1 MAVFRVEKTR
11 DYTVMANHHLR
22 NTELSLKAKGL
33 LSLML
38 SLPEEWDYTT
48 KGLARICKDGVD
60 SICAGVR
67 ELEEHGYVV
76 RERIR
81 NPNGQLGAIE
91 YTILEQPRTSEPKR
105 ENPVQ
110 ANPALD
116 YPVLGKP
123 EQENPAQLNTY
134 RTNKDES
141 NTLSANPYS
150 IKSYPINPIAD
161 QMGMD
166 GMDVY
171 REIIKGNI
179 EYDIMKNNFPYD
191 HERLDEIVELMAET
205 LASRKST
212 FCIAGDTYPASTV
225 KFKLLR
231 INSLHIQYVFECL
244 DKNTTHIDIST
255 VLGNLDTTLAAMELG
270 PLFGLWFQSLFVGLT
285 MSALTVCIFVVI
297 YGRMIE
303 IYLVTSIA
311 PIPMATMVNRE
322 WGNMGQNYLRSL
334 LALAFQ
340 AFLIIVCV
348 GIYAVL
354 VKNITTGTDIMN
366 AIWTCMGYTVL
377 LCFTLFKTGSLA
389 KSIFNAH

>member
-91 YTILEQPRTSEPKR
+91 YTILEQPQEPKREKPER

-110 ANPALD
+110 ANPVLD
-116 YPVLGKP
+116 APVLGKP

-141 NTLSANPYS
+141 NTLSANPYP
-150 IKSYPINPIAD
+150 INSYPINPVTD
-161 QMGMD
+161 QMGTD

-171 REIIKGNI
+171 REIVKGNI
-179 EYDIMKNNFPYD
+179 EYDIMKDNFPYD
-191 HERLDEIVELMAET
+191 HERLDEIVELMAEA

-212 FCIAGDTYPASTV
+212 FCIACDAYPASTV

-244 DKNTTHIDIST
+244 DKNTTEVRNIKKY
-255 VLGNLDTTLAAMELG
+255 LLA
-270 PLFGLWFQSLFVGLT
+270 SLFNAPST
-285 MSALTVCIFVVI
+285 MGSYYKAQVNHDM
-297 YGRMIE
+297 YG
-303 IYLVTSIA
+303 
-311 PIPMATMVNRE
+311 
-322 WGNMGQNYLRSL
+322 
-334 LALAFQ
+334 
-340 AFLIIVCV
+340 
-348 GIYAVL
+348 
-354 VKNITTGTDIMN
+354 D
-366 AIWTCMGYTVL
+366 
-377 LCFTLFKTGSLA
+377 
-389 KSIFNAH
+389 

>member
-38 SLPEEWDYTT
+38 SLPEEWNYTT
-48 KGLARICKDGVD
+48 KGLAHICKDGVD

-67 ELEEHGYVV
+67 ELEDHGYVV

-81 NPNGQLGAIE
+81 NSNGQLGAIE
-91 YTILEQPRTSEPKR
+91 YTILEQPQEPKREKPER

-110 ANPALD
+110 ANPVLD

-141 NTLSANPYS
+141 NTLSANPYP
-150 IKSYPINPIAD
+150 INSYPINPIAD
-161 QMGMD
+161 QMGLD

-171 REIIKGNI
+171 REIVKENI
-179 EYDIMKNNFPYD
+179 EYDIMKDNFPDD

-205 LASRKST
+205 LASKKAT

-225 KFKLLR
+225 KFKLLK

-244 DKNTTHIDIST
+244 NKNTTEVRNIKK
-255 VLGNLDTTLAAMELG
+255 
-270 PLFGLWFQSLFVGLT
+270 
-285 MSALTVCIFVVI
+285 
-297 YGRMIE
+297 Y
-303 IYLVTSIA
+303 
-311 PIPMATMVNRE
+311 
-322 WGNMGQNYLRSL
+322 L
-334 LALAFQ
+334 LA
-340 AFLIIVCV
+340 
-348 GIYAVL
+348 
-354 VKNITTGTDIMN
+354 
-366 AIWTCMGYTVL
+366 
-377 LCFTLFKTGSLA
+377 TLFNAPSTMGSYYKA
-389 KSIFNAH
+389 QVNHDMYSSNGY

>member
-67 ELEEHGYVV
+67 ELEDHGYVV

-81 NPNGQLGAIE
+81 NSNGQLGAIE
-91 YTILEQPRTSEPKR
+91 YTILEQPQEPKREKPER

-110 ANPALD
+110 ANPVLD
-116 YPVLGKP
+116 DPVLGKP
-123 EQENPAQLNTY
+123 ERENPAQLNTY

-141 NTLSANPYS
+141 NTLSANPYP
-150 IKSYPINPIAD
+150 INSYPINPVTD
-161 QMGMD
+161 QMGIDRMD
-166 GMDVY
+166 IY
-171 REIIKGNI
+171 REIIKENI
-179 EYDIMKNNFPYD
+179 EYDTMKDNFPYD
-191 HERLDEIVELMAET
+191 YERLDEIVELMAET
-205 LASRKST
+205 LASKKAT

-244 DKNTTHIDIST
+244 DKNTTEVRNIKK
-255 VLGNLDTTLAAMELG
+255 
-270 PLFGLWFQSLFVGLT
+270 
-285 MSALTVCIFVVI
+285 
-297 YGRMIE
+297 Y
-303 IYLVTSIA
+303 
-311 PIPMATMVNRE
+311 
-322 WGNMGQNYLRSL
+322 L
-334 LALAFQ
+334 LA
-340 AFLIIVCV
+340 
-348 GIYAVL
+348 
-354 VKNITTGTDIMN
+354 
-366 AIWTCMGYTVL
+366 
-377 LCFTLFKTGSLA
+377 TLFNAPNTMGSYYKA
-389 KSIFNAH
+389 QVNHDMYGD

>member
-1 MAVFRVEKTR
+1 MAVFRIEKTR

-48 KGLARICKDGVD
+48 KGLSRICKDGVD

-67 ELEEHGYVV
+67 ELEEQGYVV

-91 YTILEQPRTSEPKR
+91 YTILEQPQEPKREKPER

-110 ANPALD
+110 ANPVLD
-116 YPVLGKP
+116 DPVLGKP

-141 NTLSANPYS
+141 KTLSTNPYP
-150 IKSYPINPIAD
+150 INSYPINPITD

-166 GMDVY
+166 GIDVY
-171 REIIKGNI
+171 REIIKENI
-179 EYDIMKNNFPYD
+179 EYDIMKDNFPYD

-205 LASRKST
+205 LASKKAT

-244 DKNTTHIDIST
+244 DKNTTEVRNIKK
-255 VLGNLDTTLAAMELG
+255 
-270 PLFGLWFQSLFVGLT
+270 
-285 MSALTVCIFVVI
+285 
-297 YGRMIE
+297 Y
-303 IYLVTSIA
+303 
-311 PIPMATMVNRE
+311 
-322 WGNMGQNYLRSL
+322 L
-334 LALAFQ
+334 LA
-340 AFLIIVCV
+340 
-348 GIYAVL
+348 
-354 VKNITTGTDIMN
+354 
-366 AIWTCMGYTVL
+366 
-377 LCFTLFKTGSLA
+377 TLFNAPSTMGSYYKA
-389 KSIFNAH
+389 QVNHDMYGD

>member
-1 MAVFRVEKTR
+1 MAVFRIEKTR

-48 KGLARICKDGVD
+48 KGLAHICKDGVD

-67 ELEEHGYVV
+67 ELEDHGYVV

-81 NPNGQLGAIE
+81 NSNGQLGAIE
-91 YTILEQPRTSEPKR
+91 YTILEQPQEPKREKPER

-110 ANPALD
+110 ANTVLD

-123 EQENPAQLNTY
+123 EQENPTQLNTY

-141 NTLSANPYS
+141 NTLSANPYP
-150 IKSYPINPIAD
+150 INSYPINPVTD
-161 QMGMD
+161 QMGTD

-179 EYDIMKNNFPYD
+179 EYDIMKDNFPYD

-205 LASRKST
+205 LASKKAT

-244 DKNTTHIDIST
+244 DKNTTEVRNIKK
-255 VLGNLDTTLAAMELG
+255 
-270 PLFGLWFQSLFVGLT
+270 
-285 MSALTVCIFVVI
+285 
-297 YGRMIE
+297 Y
-303 IYLVTSIA
+303 
-311 PIPMATMVNRE
+311 
-322 WGNMGQNYLRSL
+322 L
-334 LALAFQ
+334 LA
-340 AFLIIVCV
+340 
-348 GIYAVL
+348 
-354 VKNITTGTDIMN
+354 
-366 AIWTCMGYTVL
+366 
-377 LCFTLFKTGSLA
+377 TLFNAPSTMGSYYKA
-389 KSIFNAH
+389 QVNHDMYGD

>member
-1 MAVFRVEKTR
+1 MAVFRIEKTR

-22 NTELSLKAKGL
+22 STELSLKAKGL

-67 ELEEHGYVV
+67 ELEDHGYVV

-105 ENPVQ
+105 EKPERGNPVQ
-110 ANPALD
+110 AN
-116 YPVLGKP
+116 PVLGKP

-134 RTNKDES
+134 RTNKEES
-141 NTLSANPYS
+141 NTLSINPYP
-150 IKSYPINPIAD
+150 INSYPINPVTD
-161 QMGMD
+161 QMGTD

-171 REIIKGNI
+171 REIVKGNI
-179 EYDIMKNNFPYD
+179 EYDIMKDNFPYD

-205 LASRKST
+205 LASKKAT

-244 DKNTTHIDIST
+244 NKNTTEVRNIKKYLLATLFNAPST
-255 VLGNLDTTLAAMELG
+255 MGSYYKA
-270 PLFGLWFQSLFVGLT
+270 Q
-285 MSALTVCIFVVI
+285 
-297 YGRMIE
+297 
-303 IYLVTSIA
+303 
-311 PIPMATMVNRE
+311 VNRD
-322 WGNMGQNYLRSL
+322 M
-334 LALAFQ
+334 
-340 AFLIIVCV
+340 
-348 GIYAVL
+348 YA
-354 VKNITTGTDIMN
+354 
-366 AIWTCMGYTVL
+366 Y
-377 LCFTLFKTGSLA
+377 
-389 KSIFNAH
+389 

>member
-48 KGLARICKDGVD
+48 KGLSRICKDGVD

-91 YTILEQPRTSEPKR
+91 YTILEQPRTLEPAR

-110 ANPALD
+110 ANPVLD

-141 NTLSANPYS
+141 NTLSINPYP
-150 IKSYPINPIAD
+150 IKSYPVNPITD
-161 QMGMD
+161 QMGTD

-205 LASRKST
+205 LASKKAT

-244 DKNTTHIDIST
+244 DKNTTEVRNIKK
-255 VLGNLDTTLAAMELG
+255 
-270 PLFGLWFQSLFVGLT
+270 
-285 MSALTVCIFVVI
+285 
-297 YGRMIE
+297 Y
-303 IYLVTSIA
+303 
-311 PIPMATMVNRE
+311 
-322 WGNMGQNYLRSL
+322 L
-334 LALAFQ
+334 LA
-340 AFLIIVCV
+340 
-348 GIYAVL
+348 
-354 VKNITTGTDIMN
+354 
-366 AIWTCMGYTVL
+366 
-377 LCFTLFKTGSLA
+377 TLFNAPSTMGSYYKA
-389 KSIFNAH
+389 QVNHDMYGI

>member
-22 NTELSLKAKGL
+22 NTDLSLKAKGL

-67 ELEEHGYVV
+67 ELEDHGYVV

-110 ANPALD
+110 ANPVLD

-123 EQENPAQLNTY
+123 ELENPAQLNTY

-141 NTLSANPYS
+141 NTLSANPYP
-150 IKSYPINPIAD
+150 IKSYPINPLTD
-161 QMGMD
+161 QIGTD

-171 REIIKGNI
+171 REIIKENI
-179 EYDIMKNNFPYD
+179 EYDIMMDNFPND
-191 HERLDEIVELMAET
+191 HERLNEIVELMAET
-205 LASRKST
+205 LASKKAT
-212 FCIAGDTYPASTV
+212 FCIAGDTYLASTV

-244 DKNTTHIDIST
+244 DKNTTEVRNIKK
-255 VLGNLDTTLAAMELG
+255 
-270 PLFGLWFQSLFVGLT
+270 
-285 MSALTVCIFVVI
+285 
-297 YGRMIE
+297 Y
-303 IYLVTSIA
+303 
-311 PIPMATMVNRE
+311 
-322 WGNMGQNYLRSL
+322 L
-334 LALAFQ
+334 LA
-340 AFLIIVCV
+340 
-348 GIYAVL
+348 
-354 VKNITTGTDIMN
+354 
-366 AIWTCMGYTVL
+366 
-377 LCFTLFKTGSLA
+377 TLFNAPSTMGSYYKA
-389 KSIFNAH
+389 QVNHDMYGD

>member
-22 NTELSLKAKGL
+22 NTQLSLKAKGL

-48 KGLARICKDGVD
+48 KGLSRICKDGVD

-67 ELEEHGYVV
+67 ELEDHGYVV

-105 ENPVQ
+105 ENPERENPVQ
-110 ANPALD
+110 ANPVLD

-141 NTLSANPYS
+141 NTLSINPYP
-150 IKSYPINPIAD
+150 IKSYPINPVTD
-161 QMGMD
+161 QMGTD

-171 REIIKGNI
+171 REIIKENI
-179 EYDIMKNNFPYD
+179 EYDIMKDNFPND

-205 LASRKST
+205 LASKKNT
-212 FCIAGDTYPASTV
+212 FCIAGDTYSASTV

-244 DKNTTHIDIST
+244 DKNTTEVRNIKK
-255 VLGNLDTTLAAMELG
+255 
-270 PLFGLWFQSLFVGLT
+270 
-285 MSALTVCIFVVI
+285 
-297 YGRMIE
+297 Y
-303 IYLVTSIA
+303 
-311 PIPMATMVNRE
+311 
-322 WGNMGQNYLRSL
+322 L
-334 LALAFQ
+334 LA
-340 AFLIIVCV
+340 
-348 GIYAVL
+348 
-354 VKNITTGTDIMN
+354 
-366 AIWTCMGYTVL
+366 
-377 LCFTLFKTGSLA
+377 TLFNAPSTMGSYYKA
-389 KSIFNAH
+389 QVNHDMYGD

>member
-91 YTILEQPRTSEPKR
+91 YTILEQPQEPKR
-105 ENPVQ
+105 EKPERKNPVQ
-110 ANPALD
+110 ANPVLD
-116 YPVLGKP
+116 DPVLGKP

-141 NTLSANPYS
+141 NTLSANPYP
-150 IKSYPINPIAD
+150 INSYPINPVTD
-161 QMGMD
+161 QMGTD

-171 REIIKGNI
+171 REIVKGNI
-179 EYDIMKNNFPYD
+179 EYDIMKDNFPYD

-205 LASRKST
+205 LASKKAT

-244 DKNTTHIDIST
+244 DKNTTEVRNIKK
-255 VLGNLDTTLAAMELG
+255 
-270 PLFGLWFQSLFVGLT
+270 
-285 MSALTVCIFVVI
+285 
-297 YGRMIE
+297 Y
-303 IYLVTSIA
+303 
-311 PIPMATMVNRE
+311 
-322 WGNMGQNYLRSL
+322 L
-334 LALAFQ
+334 LA
-340 AFLIIVCV
+340 
-348 GIYAVL
+348 
-354 VKNITTGTDIMN
+354 
-366 AIWTCMGYTVL
+366 
-377 LCFTLFKTGSLA
+377 TLFNAPSTMGSYYKA
-389 KSIFNAH
+389 QVNHDMYGI

>member
-1 MAVFRVEKTR
+1 MAVFRTEKTR

-22 NTELSLKAKGL
+22 NMELSLKAKGL

-67 ELEEHGYVV
+67 ELEDHGYVV

-81 NPNGQLGAIE
+81 NLNGQLGAIE
-91 YTILEQPRTSEPKR
+91 YTILEQPQEPKREKPER

-110 ANPALD
+110 ANPVLD
-116 YPVLGKP
+116 DPVLGKP

-141 NTLSANPYS
+141 NTLSANPYP
-150 IKSYPINPIAD
+150 INSYPINPVTD
-161 QMGMD
+161 QMGTD

-171 REIIKGNI
+171 REIVKGNI
-179 EYDIMKNNFPYD
+179 EYDIMKDNFPYD

-205 LASRKST
+205 LASKRAT

-244 DKNTTHIDIST
+244 DKNTTEVRNIKK
-255 VLGNLDTTLAAMELG
+255 
-270 PLFGLWFQSLFVGLT
+270 
-285 MSALTVCIFVVI
+285 
-297 YGRMIE
+297 Y
-303 IYLVTSIA
+303 
-311 PIPMATMVNRE
+311 
-322 WGNMGQNYLRSL
+322 L
-334 LALAFQ
+334 LA
-340 AFLIIVCV
+340 
-348 GIYAVL
+348 
-354 VKNITTGTDIMN
+354 
-366 AIWTCMGYTVL
+366 
-377 LCFTLFKTGSLA
+377 TLFNAPSTMGSYYKA
-389 KSIFNAH
+389 QVNHDMYGD

>member
-1 MAVFRVEKTR
+1 MAVFRIEKTR

-22 NTELSLKAKGL
+22 NMELSLKAKGL

-48 KGLARICKDGVD
+48 KGLAHICKDGVD

-67 ELEEHGYVV
+67 ELEDHGYVV

-91 YTILEQPRTSEPKR
+91 YTILEQPRELKQEKPER

-110 ANPALD
+110 ANPVLD
-116 YPVLGKP
+116 DPVLGKP
-123 EQENPAQLNTY
+123 EPATPAQLNTY

-141 NTLSANPYS
+141 NTLLANPYP
-150 IKSYPINPIAD
+150 INSYPINPVTD
-161 QMGMD
+161 QMGTD

-171 REIIKGNI
+171 REIVKGNI
-179 EYDIMKNNFPYD
+179 EYDIMKDNFPYD

-205 LASRKST
+205 LASKKAT

-244 DKNTTHIDIST
+244 DKNTTEVRNIKK
-255 VLGNLDTTLAAMELG
+255 
-270 PLFGLWFQSLFVGLT
+270 
-285 MSALTVCIFVVI
+285 
-297 YGRMIE
+297 Y
-303 IYLVTSIA
+303 
-311 PIPMATMVNRE
+311 
-322 WGNMGQNYLRSL
+322 L
-334 LALAFQ
+334 LA
-340 AFLIIVCV
+340 
-348 GIYAVL
+348 
-354 VKNITTGTDIMN
+354 
-366 AIWTCMGYTVL
+366 
-377 LCFTLFKTGSLA
+377 TLFNAPSTMGSYYKA
-389 KSIFNAH
+389 QVNHDMYGD

>member
-67 ELEEHGYVV
+67 ELEDHGYVV

-91 YTILEQPRTSEPKR
+91 YTILEQPQEPKREKPER

-110 ANPALD
+110 ANPVLD
-116 YPVLGKP
+116 DPVLGKP

-141 NTLSANPYS
+141 DTLSANPYP
-150 IKSYPINPIAD
+150 INSYPINPVTD
-161 QMGMD
+161 QMGTD

-179 EYDIMKNNFPYD
+179 EYDIMKDNFPYD
-191 HERLDEIVELMAET
+191 YERLDEIVELMAET
-205 LASRKST
+205 LASKKAT
-212 FCIAGDTYPASTV
+212 FCIAGDAYPASTV

-244 DKNTTHIDIST
+244 DKNTTEVRNIKK
-255 VLGNLDTTLAAMELG
+255 
-270 PLFGLWFQSLFVGLT
+270 
-285 MSALTVCIFVVI
+285 
-297 YGRMIE
+297 Y
-303 IYLVTSIA
+303 
-311 PIPMATMVNRE
+311 
-322 WGNMGQNYLRSL
+322 L
-334 LALAFQ
+334 LA
-340 AFLIIVCV
+340 
-348 GIYAVL
+348 
-354 VKNITTGTDIMN
+354 
-366 AIWTCMGYTVL
+366 
-377 LCFTLFKTGSLA
+377 TLF
-389 KSIFNAH
+389 NAPSTMRSYYKAQVNHDMYESGV

>member
-48 KGLARICKDGVD
+48 KGLSRICKDGVD

-67 ELEEHGYVV
+67 ELEDHGYVV

-91 YTILEQPRTSEPKR
+91 YTILEQPRTSDPKR

-141 NTLSANPYS
+141 NTLSANPYP

-205 LASRKST
+205 LASKKAT

-231 INSLHIQYVFECL
+231 ISSLHIQYVFECL
-244 DKNTTHIDIST
+244 DKNTTEVRNIKK
-255 VLGNLDTTLAAMELG
+255 
-270 PLFGLWFQSLFVGLT
+270 
-285 MSALTVCIFVVI
+285 
-297 YGRMIE
+297 Y
-303 IYLVTSIA
+303 
-311 PIPMATMVNRE
+311 
-322 WGNMGQNYLRSL
+322 L
-334 LALAFQ
+334 LA
-340 AFLIIVCV
+340 
-348 GIYAVL
+348 
-354 VKNITTGTDIMN
+354 
-366 AIWTCMGYTVL
+366 
-377 LCFTLFKTGSLA
+377 TLFNAPSTMGSYYKA
-389 KSIFNAH
+389 QVNHDMYGD

>member
-1 MAVFRVEKTR
+1 MAVFRIEKTR

-48 KGLARICKDGVD
+48 KGLSRICKDGVD

-67 ELEEHGYVV
+67 ELEDHGYVV

-91 YTILEQPRTSEPKR
+91 YTILEQPQEPKREKPER

-110 ANPALD
+110 ANPVLD

-141 NTLSANPYS
+141 DTLSINHYP
-150 IKSYPINPIAD
+150 INSYPINPIAD

-171 REIIKGNI
+171 RKIVKGNI
-179 EYDIMKNNFPYD
+179 EYDIMKDNFPYD

-205 LASRKST
+205 LASKKAT

-244 DKNTTHIDIST
+244 DKNTTEVRNIKK
-255 VLGNLDTTLAAMELG
+255 
-270 PLFGLWFQSLFVGLT
+270 
-285 MSALTVCIFVVI
+285 
-297 YGRMIE
+297 Y
-303 IYLVTSIA
+303 
-311 PIPMATMVNRE
+311 
-322 WGNMGQNYLRSL
+322 L
-334 LALAFQ
+334 LA
-340 AFLIIVCV
+340 
-348 GIYAVL
+348 
-354 VKNITTGTDIMN
+354 
-366 AIWTCMGYTVL
+366 
-377 LCFTLFKTGSLA
+377 TLFNAPSTMGSYYKA
-389 KSIFNAH
+389 QVNHDMYGD

>member
-38 SLPEEWDYTT
+38 SLPEGWDYTT

-67 ELEEHGYVV
+67 ELEDHGYVV

-110 ANPALD
+110 ANPVLG

-134 RTNKDES
+134 RKNKDES
-141 NTLSANPYS
+141 NTLSANPYP
-150 IKSYPINPIAD
+150 IKSYPINPLTD
-161 QMGMD
+161 QIGTD

-171 REIIKGNI
+171 REIIKENI
-179 EYDIMKNNFPYD
+179 EYDIMMDNFPND
-191 HERLDEIVELMAET
+191 HERLNEIVELMAET
-205 LASRKST
+205 LASKKAT

-244 DKNTTHIDIST
+244 DKNTTEVRNIKK
-255 VLGNLDTTLAAMELG
+255 
-270 PLFGLWFQSLFVGLT
+270 
-285 MSALTVCIFVVI
+285 
-297 YGRMIE
+297 Y
-303 IYLVTSIA
+303 
-311 PIPMATMVNRE
+311 
-322 WGNMGQNYLRSL
+322 L
-334 LALAFQ
+334 LA
-340 AFLIIVCV
+340 
-348 GIYAVL
+348 
-354 VKNITTGTDIMN
+354 
-366 AIWTCMGYTVL
+366 
-377 LCFTLFKTGSLA
+377 TLFNAPSTMGSYYKA
-389 KSIFNAH
+389 QVNHDMSGFRI